1 MKTMGILR
9 DKSITMLTTL
19 RVKSTTSWTIIY
31 NIGVIIPDP
40 NTMKSNA
47 MASSS
52 SPCPSSTEAT
62 ILKSTFHGH

>member
-1 MKTMGILR
+1 MKTMGILH
-9 DKSITMLTTL
+9 DKSNTRLTTL

-52 SPCPSSTEAT
+52 SP
-62 ILKSTFHGH
+62 